1 MPQKIAAITDEEA
14 SQMARPE
21 VMLFRVHG
29 MDCAEEAATLRREL
43 APLVDEEGVTFDFLN
58 GRMAVQRARTNA
70 SSEEILKA
78 VARTG
83 MRADFLDEQTA
94 AKGERRSAATFGD
107 IIPSVGSGVFL
118 LVGFITHVLAAK
130 GIAGALG
137 YEGMGHSQG
146 VPLLAK
152 IFYLLAVFAGGWKVF
167 PKAWAA
173 ARSRRP
179 NMNLLMTIAV
189 IGAVGIGE
197 WLEAAT
203 VSFLFAVS
211 LALESWSVGR
221 AKRAVSALMRLSP
234 ASARVI
240 QPEGGS
246 TEIPVEEVSIGSRFQ
261 VKPGERIPLDGIVVS
276 GASEVNQA
284 PVTGESMPVTVVP
297 GQTVYAGTICEDGV
311 LEIECTKRSSD
322 TTLAH
327 IIRMVG
333 EAHLRRAPS
342 ERWVERF
349 AGVYTPA
356 VLGVALLTFLIP
368 SIVLGGDWRE
378 WLYRSL
384 VFLVIGCPCALVI
397 STPVSIV
404 AALARAARN
413 GVLVKSG
420 LHMELPARIRAI
432 ALDKTGTLTE
442 GRPSVLRV
450 VPLSGHSEADL
461 LQRVA
466 SLEALSD
473 HPLARAVVAYA
484 AEQGI
489 SAQPVEAFKEIK
501 GKGLTGR
508 LNGSSYW
515 VGSHRY
521 LEEMGQET
529 AEIHRQLEEI
539 AREGRTVVVV
549 GNERHVCGFLAL
561 ADTVRPSASA
571 ALQNVR
577 RLGVEHVV
585 MLTGDN
591 RETAEAIAREVGID
605 EIRAELLPADKVAA
619 IDELV
624 ERYGQVAMIG
634 DGINDAPAMA
644 RATIGLAMGAAG
656 SDAAIEAADVAFMS
670 DDLSKLP
677 WLIEHSKRTVGV
689 IRQNVIFALAVKA
702 VFVVLTLLGYGS
714 LWMAIAADMGASL
727 LVTFNALRLLG
738 ESPTNLPRAV
748 R

>member
-1 MPQKIAAITDEEA
+1 
-14 SQMARPE
+14 MAEQE

-29 MDCAEEAATLRREL
+29 MDCAEEAAILRRAL
-43 APLVDEEGVTFDFLN
+43 APLVDEGGVSFDFLN
-58 GRMAVQRARTNA
+58 GRMVVQGTRTSA
-70 SSEEILKA
+70 TPEEILKA
-78 VARTG
+78 IGRTG
-83 MRADFLDEQTA
+83 MRADVLDGPSQAKAESRSVA
-94 AKGERRSAATFGD
+94 AFGD
-107 IIPSVGSGVFL
+107 LLPSVGSGIFL
-118 LVGFITHVLAAK
+118 LVGFITHALAAK
-130 GIAGALG
+130 GIAAALG
-137 YEGMGHSQG
+137 SEGMDHSQG
-146 VPLLAK
+146 VPMLAK
-152 IFYLLAVFAGGWKVF
+152 VFYLLATIAGGWRVL
-167 PKAWAA
+167 PRAWAA
-173 ARSRRP
+173 VRSRRP

-189 IGAVGIGE
+189 LGAIGIGE

-240 QPEGGS
+240 LPEGEGRVV
-246 TEIPVEEVSIGSRFQ
+246 PVEEVTIGSRIL
-261 VKPGERIPLDGIVVS
+261 VKPGERIPLDGVVVS

-284 PVTGESMPVTVVP
+284 PVTGESMPVTVGP
-297 GQTVYAGTICEDGV
+297 GQSVYAGTICEDGV
-311 LEIECTKRSSD
+311 LEIRCTKRSSD

-349 AGVYTPA
+349 ARVYTPA
-356 VLGVALLTFLIP
+356 VMGVAMLTFVIP
-368 SIVLGGDWRE
+368 PTLMGGDWRE

-404 AALARAARN
+404 AGLARAARN

-450 VPLSGHSEADL
+450 VPLSGHSAPEL

-484 AEQGI
+484 AEQGV
-489 SAQPVEAFKEIK
+489 SAQPVEAFREHK

-521 LEEMGQET
+521 LEEMGQDT
-529 AEIHRQLEEI
+529 AEVHRQLEDF
-539 AREGRTVVVV
+539 AGEGRTVVVV

-561 ADTVRPSASA
+561 ADTVRPSAA
-571 ALQNVR
+571 AAVRDVR
-577 RLGVEHVV
+577 RLGVKHVV

-591 RETAEAIAREVGID
+591 RETAEAIARDVGID

-619 IDELV
+619 IDGLV

-644 RATIGLAMGAAG
+644 RATIGIAMGAAG
-656 SDAAIEAADVAFMS
+656 SDAAIEAGDVAFMA
-670 DDLSKLP
+670 DDLAKLP
-677 WLIEHSKRTVGV
+677 WLIEHSKRTVAV
-689 IRQNVIFALAVKA
+689 IRQNVVFALAVKA
-702 VFVVLTLLGYGS
+702 IFVALTLLGYGS

-738 ESPTNLPRAV
+738 EPSAIHHGSV

>member
-1 MPQKIAAITDEEA
+1 MAEPEA
-14 SQMARPE
+14 
-21 VMLFRVHG
+21 MLFRVHG
-29 MDCAEEAATLRREL
+29 MDCAEEAAILKRAL
-43 APLVDEEGVTFDFLN
+43 APLVDEDGVTFDFLS
-58 GRMAVQRARTNA
+58 GRMIVHGTRTSA
-70 SSEEILKA
+70 TTEDILQAIGK
-78 VARTG
+78 TG
-83 MRADFLDEQTA
+83 MRADVLDDQSK
-94 AKGERRSAATFGD
+94 AKAERCSAATFGD
-107 IIPSVGSGVFL
+107 IFPSVGSGIFL
-118 LVGFITHVLAAK
+118 LVGFITHAFAAK
-130 GIAGALG
+130 GVAAALG
-137 YEGMGHSQG
+137 SEGMGHTQG
-146 VPLLAK
+146 VPILAK
-152 IFYLLAVFAGGWKVF
+152 VLYLLATLAGGWRVF
-167 PKAWAA
+167 PRAWAA
-173 ARSRRP
+173 VRSRRP
-179 NMNLLMTIAV
+179 TMNLLMTIAV
-189 IGAVGIGE
+189 LGAIGIGE

-240 QPEGGS
+240 LSDGES
-246 TEIPVEEVSIGSRFQ
+246 REVPVEEVNIGSHIL
-261 VKPGERIPLDGIVVS
+261 VKPGERIPLDGLVVS

-284 PVTGESMPVTVVP
+284 PVTGESMPVTVAP
-297 GQTVYAGTICEDGV
+297 GQSVYAGTICEDGV
-311 LEIECTKRSSD
+311 LEIKCTKRSSD

-349 AGVYTPA
+349 ARVYTPA
-356 VLGVALLTFLIP
+356 VMGVAMLTF
-368 SIVLGGDWRE
+368 VLPPAVMGGDWRE

-404 AALARAARN
+404 AGLARAARN

-450 VPLSGHSEADL
+450 VPLSGHSAPEL

-489 SAQPVEAFKEIK
+489 SAQPVEAFREHK

-521 LEEMGQET
+521 LEENGQDT
-529 AEIHRQLEEI
+529 AELHRQLEEF
-539 AREGRTVVVV
+539 AGEGRTVVVV

-561 ADTVRPSASA
+561 ADTVRPSACA
-571 ALQNVR
+571 AVRDVR
-577 RLGVEHVV
+577 RLGIERVV

-591 RETAEAIAREVGID
+591 RETAEAIARDVGID

-619 IDELV
+619 IDGLV

-644 RATIGLAMGAAG
+644 RATIGIAMGAAG
-656 SDAAIEAADVAFMS
+656 SDAAIEAGDVAFMA
-670 DDLSKLP
+670 DDLAKLP
-677 WLIEHSKRTVGV
+677 WLIEHSKRTVAV
-689 IRQNVIFALAVKA
+689 IRQNVVFALAVKA
-702 VFVVLTLLGYGS
+702 IFVALTLLGYGS

-738 ESPTNLPRAV
+738 EPATMIRIAA

>member
-1 MPQKIAAITDEEA
+1 MSP
-14 SQMARPE
+14 PE

-29 MDCAEEAATLRREL
+29 MDCAEEAATLRRAL
-43 APLVDEEGVTFDFLN
+43 APLVDEAGVSFDFMN
-58 GRMAVQRARTNA
+58 GRMAVQRSLSGA
-70 SSEEILKA
+70 SPEEIVRA
-78 VARTG
+78 VGRAG
-83 MRADFLDEQTA
+83 MRADFLDDQTA
-94 AKGERRSAATFGD
+94 ASAERRSAGSFGD
-107 IIPSVGSGVFL
+107 VFPSVGSGVL
-118 LVGFITHVLAAK
+118 LLAGFIVHVLSAK

-137 YEGMGHSQG
+137 NEGLGHSQG
-146 VPLLAK
+146 IPILANV
-152 IFYLLAVFAGGWKVF
+152 FYLLATLAGGWKVF
-167 PKAWAA
+167 PRAWVA
-173 ARSRRP
+173 ARGLRP

-189 IGAVGIGE
+189 IGAIGIGE

-221 AKRAVSALMRLSP
+221 AKRAVDALLRLSP
-234 ASARVI
+234 ASARVV
-240 QPEGGS
+240 QSEGGT
-246 TEIPVEEVSIGSRFQ
+246 TEIPVEEVSIGARFL

-284 PVTGESMPVTVVP
+284 PVTGESMPVTVEP

-342 ERWVERF
+342 ERWVEKF
-349 AGVYTPA
+349 ARVYTPA
-356 VLGVALLTFLIP
+356 VMGVALLTFLLP
-368 SIVLGGDWRE
+368 PIVLGGDWRE

-404 AALARAARN
+404 AGLARAARN

-420 LHMELPARIRAI
+420 LHMELPAGIRAI

-450 VPLSGHSEADL
+450 VPLSGHSAAEL

-489 SAQPVEAFKEIK
+489 SAEPVEAFKEVK

-508 LNGSSYW
+508 LNGATYW
-515 VGSHRY
+515 AGSHRY
-521 LEEMGQET
+521 LEEMGQDTTEV
-529 AEIHRQLEEI
+529 HRQLEEI
-539 AREGRTVVVV
+539 AKEGRTVVVV

-571 ALQNVR
+571 ALRNVR

-605 EIRAELLPADKVAA
+605 EIRAELLPADKVDAV
-619 IDELV
+619 DELV
-624 ERYGQVAMIG
+624 ARYGQVAMIG

-644 RATIGLAMGAAG
+644 RATIGIAMGAAG
-656 SDAAIEAADVAFMS
+656 SDAAIEAGDVAFMS

-689 IRQNVIFALAVKA
+689 IRQNVVFALAVKA

-738 ESPTNLPRAV
+738 EPPTILPRAV

>member
-1 MPQKIAAITDEEA
+1 
-14 SQMARPE
+14 
-21 VMLFRVHG
+21 
-29 MDCAEEAATLRREL
+29 
-43 APLVDEEGVTFDFLN
+43 
-58 GRMAVQRARTNA
+58 
-70 SSEEILKA
+70 
-78 VARTG
+78 
-83 MRADFLDEQTA
+83 
-94 AKGERRSAATFGD
+94 
-107 IIPSVGSGVFL
+107 
-118 LVGFITHVLAAK
+118 
-130 GIAGALG
+130 
-137 YEGMGHSQG
+137 
-146 VPLLAK
+146 
-152 IFYLLAVFAGGWKVF
+152 
-167 PKAWAA
+167 
-173 ARSRRP
+173 
-179 NMNLLMTIAV
+179 
-189 IGAVGIGE
+189 
-197 WLEAAT
+197 
-203 VSFLFAVS
+203 
-211 LALESWSVGR
+211 
-221 AKRAVSALMRLSP
+221 
-234 ASARVI
+234 
-240 QPEGGS
+240 
-246 TEIPVEEVSIGSRFQ
+246 
-261 VKPGERIPLDGIVVS
+261 
-276 GASEVNQA
+276 
-284 PVTGESMPVTVVP
+284 MPVTVVP

-529 AEIHRQLEEI
+529 AEIHHQLEEI

-591 RETAEAIAREVGID
+591 RETAEAIAREVGIE